1 MLPFD
6 FYLFWLNY
14 EEWTIEDVLA
24 NNNLLSFSLQ
34 FDWFYEIARQ
44 RLLEVVGF
52 DLGVKLITYGSQNL
66 FRNTT
71 IIKDD
76 ELKKAGQYQEYN
88 VK

>member
-6 FYLFWLNY
+6 FYLFWIDY

-24 NNNLLSFSLQ
+24 NNNLLSFSLE

-52 DLGVKLITYGSQNL
+52 DLGVKLITYGSSNL

-71 IIKDD
+71 IMKDD
-76 ELKKAGQYQEYN
+76 DLKKSGQFE
-88 VK
+88 

>member
-6 FYLFWLNY
+6 FYLFWIDY

-24 NNNLLSFSLQ
+24 NNNLLSFSLE

-52 DLGVKLITYGSQNL
+52 DLGVKLITYGSGNL

-76 ELKKAGQYQEYN
+76 DLKKSGQFE
-88 VK
+88 